1 MLDGLLSGERVELKK
16 AEGSGGT
23 AVGSRRLRIEQPAPL
38 WSFHTGR
45 AVPQITE
52 TKAEWYGLGSDRG
65 TERQRYRMSKE
76 WYRKKA
82 DEMRSENKDRVVE
95 RDRERIF
102 THTKKTHETLKQRCL
117 RHINAALSSGTV
129 PTLYCSLMWY
139 ILTPPLVSRCGQ
151 SVSPGP

>member
-1 MLDGLLSGERVELKK
+1 MLAGLLSGERVELKK
-16 AEGSGGT
+16 AEGSGNT

-82 DEMRSENKDRVVE
+82 DEMRSENKDRVME

-102 THTKKTHETLKQRCL
+102 THTQKKTQNPETEMPEAHKC
-117 RHINAALSSGTV
+117 
-129 PTLYCSLMWY
+129 CSLKWY
-139 ILTPPLVSRCGQ
+139 SPHPLLFSDVVHSH
-151 SVSPGP
+151 SSTSL